1 MNTSLHADR
10 KRRAR
15 NELIPAKERK
25 RVYAAA
31 LLTGVLVLAGM
42 LYLLQQSGY
51 RTRGF
56 TEIFKNYGSLARLV
70 LFFVLANYVLIHAF
84 I

>member
-42 LYLLQQSGY
+42 LYLLQQSG
-51 RTRGF
+51 
-56 TEIFKNYGSLARLV
+56 
-70 LFFVLANYVLIHAF
+70 
-84 I
+84 